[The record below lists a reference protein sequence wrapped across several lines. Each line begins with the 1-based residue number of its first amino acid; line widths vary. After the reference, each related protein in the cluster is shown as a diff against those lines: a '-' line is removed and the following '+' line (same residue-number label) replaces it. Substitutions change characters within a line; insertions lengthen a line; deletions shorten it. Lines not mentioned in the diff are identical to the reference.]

1 MQNAEFNDP
10 RLAQLYDMLG
20 PWGPSDQFFLD
31 LANESPHSRILDL
44 GCGTGQITLAL
55 AEAGHSVTGIDPA
68 TASLDV
74 ARAKPRAEQITWIE
88 GTSAH
93 APAKTFNLA
102 MMTNHVAQ
110 FITDDGEWAMLLAD
124 LHRALVPGGQM
135 VFDSR
140 DPAARG
146 WEKWNPSDPREQ
158 TRLPD
163 GRGLMAWTEVTE
175 VAGELVTFVQHYV
188 FAATGTRAEHE
199 LLSRLTLRFRPE
211 RKLRSSLEAAGFE
224 IEAIYGGWTR
234 EPVGRGDGEFI
245 VIARVRE

>member
-102 MMTNHVAQ
+102 LMTNHVAQ
-110 FITDDGEWAMLLAD
+110 FITNDAEWAALLAD
-124 LHRALVPGGQM
+124 LHRALVPGGRL

-146 WEKWNPSDPREQ
+146 WEKWNPTDSREQ
-158 TRLPD
+158 VQFPD
-163 GRGLMAWTEVTE
+163 GSEIETWTEVTD
-175 VAGELVTFVQHYV
+175 VSDELVTFVHHYV
-188 FAATGTRAEHE
+188 FSEAEE
-199 LLSRLTLRFRPE
+199 EMLSRATLRFRPE
-211 RKLRSSLEAAGFE
+211 RTLRSSLNAAGFE
-224 IEAIYGGWTR
+224 IEAIHGGWQR
-234 EPVGRGDGEFI
+234 EDVGQGDGEFI
-245 VIARVRE
+245 VMARARK